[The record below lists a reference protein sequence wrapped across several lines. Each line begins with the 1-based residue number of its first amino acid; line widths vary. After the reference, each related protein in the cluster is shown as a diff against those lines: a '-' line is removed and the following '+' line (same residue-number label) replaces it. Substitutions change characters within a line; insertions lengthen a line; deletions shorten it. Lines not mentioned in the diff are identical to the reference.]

1 LNEIN
6 KIELLEDQT
15 TEMKKQ
21 ILGQVPTFL
30 IKVSKSY
37 YQRVDQYSRNLL
49 QKVNHA
55 QQNCQGPV
63 PNILPLKDADS
74 KIPN

>member
-37 YQRVDQYSRNLL
+37 YQRVDQYSRNIL

-55 QQNCQGPV
+55 QHNSP
-63 PNILPLKDADS
+63 AA
-74 KIPN
+74 IPNVLAKKDVGS